1 MFRQSLKTRVLG
13 RNSADGNGEVAMS
26 RSFGDVRRKVR
37 RLSAVGATAALMLL
51 SAIAAAS
58 AAELYGSVSAGGKGQ
73 ANVTVELLSDQG
85 SVATVQTSRQ
95 GTYRFR
101 NIAPGNYRVRAGG
114 QENKVYVG
122 PGVNRFNI
130 AK

>member
-1 MFRQSLKTRVLG
+1 
-13 RNSADGNGEVAMS
+13 MS
-26 RSFGDVRRKVR
+26 RNFADHQPKVG
-37 RLSAVGATAALMLL
+37 RLSAVGAAVALMLL

-58 AAELYGSVSAGGKGQ
+58 AAELYGSVSAGGKRQ
-73 ANVTVELLSDQG
+73 ASVAVELLSGKG
-85 SVATVQTSRQ
+85 SVATVRTSRR

-101 NIAPGNYRVRAGG
+101 NIAPGNYRVRAAG
-114 QENKVYVG
+114 QEKRVYVG

>member
-1 MFRQSLKTRVLG
+1 
-13 RNSADGNGEVAMS
+13 MS

-51 SAIAAAS
+51 SAMAAAS
-58 AAELYGSVSAGGKGQ
+58 AAELYGSVSEGGKGQ
-73 ANVTVELLSDQG
+73 ASVTVELFSGQG
-85 SVATVQTSRQ
+85 SVATARTSRQ

-101 NIAPGNYRVRAGG
+101 NIAPGNYSVRAGG
-114 QENKVYVG
+114 QEKKVYVG
-122 PGVNRFNI
+122 PGVNRLNI

>member
-1 MFRQSLKTRVLG
+1 
-13 RNSADGNGEVAMS
+13 MS
-26 RSFGDVRRKVR
+26 RSFDDVRRKVR
-37 RLSAVGATAALMLL
+37 RLSAAGATAALMLL
-51 SAIAAAS
+51 SAMAAAS
-58 AAELYGSVSAGGKGQ
+58 AAELYGSVTQGGKRH
-73 ANVTVELLSDQG
+73 ANVEVELFSGDKR
-85 SVATVQTSRQ
+85 VAPPVRTSRQ

-130 AK
+130 DK

>member
-1 MFRQSLKTRVLG
+1 
-13 RNSADGNGEVAMS
+13 MS
-26 RSFGDVRRKVR
+26 RSFEEVRHKVR
-37 RLSAVGATAALMLL
+37 RLSVVGATATLMLV
-51 SAIAAAS
+51 SAMAAAS
-58 AAELYGSVSAGGKGQ
+58 AAELYGSVSEGGKRQ
-73 ANVTVELLSDQG
+73 ASTAVELFSGQG
-85 SVATVQTSRQ
+85 PVATVQTSRQ

-101 NIAPGNYRVRAGG
+101 DIPPGNYRVKAGG

>member
-1 MFRQSLKTRVLG
+1 
-13 RNSADGNGEVAMS
+13 MS
-26 RSFGDVRRKVR
+26 RSFEDVRRKVR
-37 RLSAVGATAALMLL
+37 RLSAVGAAVALVLL

-58 AAELYGSVSAGGKGQ
+58 AAELYGSVSTGGKRQ
-73 ANVTVELLSDQG
+73 AGMAVELLSGQG
-85 SVATVQTSRQ
+85 SVATVRTSRQ

-101 NIAPGNYRVRAGG
+101 NIPPGNYRVRAAG
-114 QENKVYVG
+114 QERNVYVE

>member
-1 MFRQSLKTRVLG
+1 
-13 RNSADGNGEVAMS
+13 MS
-26 RSFGDVRRKVR
+26 RDFADRRPKVR
-37 RLSAVGATAALMLL
+37 GFLAVGVAVVLMLL
-51 SAIAAAS
+51 SGVAS

-73 ANVTVELLSDQG
+73 AGVEVVLLSGQNP
-85 SVATVQTSRQ
+85 VATVRTSRQ

-101 NIAPGNYRVRAGG
+101 NIAPGNYRVSAAG
-114 QENKVYVG
+114 QDRTVYVG